1 MMIMIRYDR
10 LRDSTSKLPL
20 ENNKRIIYIS
30 IAHFTQSKFGCLPS
44 QNRIRLEFQ
53 KTVILKILFR
63 KTALEKR
70 RECISFLA
78 SKAACLF
85 VCEKSKLLMD
95 LSKSH
100 PLLLSISVFQ
110 SSSSSF
116 PIFFSLGKRRWK
128 SCHYSQFV
136 QIRGSQFQIGNQ
148 TSSKIPFQMCGKN
161 KPYSQSEW
169 LILFDRAAQDKAKQ
183 EKNNITKVVPEALY
197 QLMVDKYENQEI
209 SILSSKNQIFF
220 KQNQDFFTKYFQDS
234 LCSMREN

>member
-1 MMIMIRYDR
+1 MIMILFDR
-10 LRDSTSKLPL
+10 LRDSKSKLPL

-53 KTVILKILFR
+53 KTVILKIPFR
-63 KTALEKR
+63 TALEKRRR

-100 PLLLSISVFQ
+100 PLSFCQFQ
-110 SSSSSF
+110 FSSPPLFQFSF
-116 PIFFSLGKRRWK
+116 LQR

-169 LILFDRAAQDKAKQ
+169 LILFDRIEDKQ
-183 EKNNITKVVPEALY
+183 
-197 QLMVDKYENQEI
+197 
-209 SILSSKNQIFF
+209 SK
-220 KQNQDFFTKYFQDS
+220 
-234 LCSMREN
+234 E

>member
-1 MMIMIRYDR
+1 MSCLMHTQNQQTIQKRVSLVIQSLFISVILSNAQQCYLLFKNLSMIMIMIRYDR

-20 ENNKRIIYIS
+20 VNCNKRIIYIS

-100 PLLLSISVFQ
+100 PFCQIQNRVKRKAQLIHSGDFKVYI
-110 SSSSSF
+110 
-116 PIFFSLGKRRWK
+116 IF
-128 SCHYSQFV
+128 
-136 QIRGSQFQIGNQ
+136 ID
-148 TSSKIPFQMCGKN
+148 T
-161 KPYSQSEW
+161 
-169 LILFDRAAQDKAKQ
+169 
-183 EKNNITKVVPEALY
+183 
-197 QLMVDKYENQEI
+197 
-209 SILSSKNQIFF
+209 
-220 KQNQDFFTKYFQDS
+220 
-234 LCSMREN
+234 

>member
-1 MMIMIRYDR
+1 MSCLMHTQNQQTIQKRVSLVNQSLFYSAILSNAQQSLLFKILSIMIMIRYDR
-10 LRDSTSKLPL
+10 LRDFTSKLPL
-20 ENNKRIIYIS
+20 VNCNKRIIYIS

-100 PLLLSISVFQ
+100 P
-110 SSSSSF
+110 
-116 PIFFSLGKRRWK
+116 
-128 SCHYSQFV
+128 SC
-136 QIRGSQFQIGNQ
+136 QFQKFLRSN
-148 TSSKIPFQMCGKN
+148 SPNF
-161 KPYSQSEW
+161 
-169 LILFDRAAQDKAKQ
+169 
-183 EKNNITKVVPEALY
+183 
-197 QLMVDKYENQEI
+197 
-209 SILSSKNQIFF
+209 
-220 KQNQDFFTKYFQDS
+220 
-234 LCSMREN
+234 

>member
-1 MMIMIRYDR
+1 MSCLMHTQNQQTIQKGVSLVIYSAILSNAQQSLLFKNLSIMIMIRYDR
-10 LRDSTSKLPL
+10 LRDFTSKLPL
-20 ENNKRIIYIS
+20 VNCNKRIIYIS

-136 QIRGSQFQIGNQ
+136 QIRGSQFQIGKTEFIEN
-148 TSSKIPFQMCGKN
+148 SLLDV
-161 KPYSQSEW
+161 W
-169 LILFDRAAQDKAKQ
+169 
-183 EKNNITKVVPEALY
+183 EK
-197 QLMVDKYENQEI
+197 
-209 SILSSKNQIFF
+209 
-220 KQNQDFFTKYFQDS
+220 
-234 LCSMREN
+234 